1 MTLGSNPSI
10 ADSCAADGGSG
21 LTELEMPSA
30 PVPPAIVDHAKPN
43 ANQRGLK
50 ARAISGG
57 LWTGVSFGGSQF
69 LALLSNVILS
79 RLLVPEHFG
88 LMTLI
93 TTIVV
98 GLNMFSDVGIG
109 PSLIQNKRE
118 DSAFYNTAWTMQVFR
133 GFVLWLIACAM
144 AWPISLVQDDWAE
157 LAWLLPVASLT
168 CILNGFRSTAWVT
181 ASRRLNIRLIAVIE
195 LITAVIRIATMIA
208 VAYFISRS
216 AWALVSGLLI
226 GSLFTCV
233 LSHRM
238 IPEIKNRFRFEREAF
253 SDLLRFGKWLFLSTV
268 ITFFAGQVDKFL
280 IGGLIST
287 ATLGLYFI
295 ASRLADLGPMFFKQ
309 LGSWVGFP
317 ALSELYRKEPE
328 RFGSQLLKM
337 RMVITLPINFLLVVM
352 ILTGPAAV
360 VLLFSDEY
368 LEAGLMVQIIA
379 FGSLAGMVTT
389 PYGHVYMASGRTK
402 YNMLSVL
409 AQFIIITTA
418 TLTGYALY
426 GEIGFF
432 YGVGVCQWLKYLADS
447 VLVHRCGC
455 WQWRFDLSVLGV
467 SLILGI
473 LAMWLSPE
481 ITQIADQIDPWLT
494 EQAVALKAK
503 IKGVF

>member
-1 MTLGSNPSI
+1 VSTNTNQSI
-10 ADSCAADGGSG
+10 VDALTADGGSG
-21 LTELEMPSA
+21 LTEIDLPSQLETPEQLPEAESA
-30 PVPPAIVDHAKPN
+30 KKTP
-43 ANQRGLK
+43 GLK

-57 LWTGVSFGGSQF
+57 LWTGISFGGSQF
-69 LALLSNVILS
+69 LALVSNIILS

-118 DSAFYNTAWTMQVFR
+118 DAAFYNTAWTMQVVR
-133 GFVLWLIACAM
+133 GFCLWLIACAM
-144 AWPISLVQDDWAE
+144 AWPISLIKDDWAE
-157 LAWLLPVASLT
+157 LAWLLPVASIT
-168 CILNGFRSTAWVT
+168 CVLNGFRSTAWIT
-181 ASRRLNIRLIAVIE
+181 ASRRLNIRLIAVVE
-195 LITAVIRIATMIA
+195 LTTAVIRIATMIG

-216 AWALVSGLLI
+216 AWALVAGLLI
-226 GSLFTCV
+226 GSLFTCL

-280 IGGLIST
+280 VGGLIST

-309 LGSWVGFP
+309 LGTWVGFP

-337 RMVITLPINFLLVVM
+337 RMVITLPINVLLVVM
-352 ILTGPAAV
+352 ILLGPSVV
-360 VLLFSDEY
+360 VLLFNDEY
-368 LEAGLMVQIIA
+368 LKAGLIVQIIA

-432 YGVGVCQWLKYLADS
+432 YGVGVCQWLKYAADS
-447 VLVHRCGC
+447 VLVHRCGY
-455 WQWRFDLSVLGV
+455 WQWRFDLAVLSTSLVLGV
-467 SLILGI
+467 M
-473 LAMWLSPE
+473 AMWFSPE
-481 ITQIADQIDPWLT
+481 FTEIANQIDPWLT
-494 EQAVALKAK
+494 EQAVSLKAK
-503 IKGVF
+503 ITGGD